1 MNWADLSPALPEIFL
16 ACASMAWLMVGVFVR
31 GDALRLVT
39 GLTVLG
45 FVVTGFLV
53 ISGGDA
59 GRTILFN
66 GGFIIDDFATLMK
79 LLVLLGTAL
88 AAILAVQYLEQE
100 QLRRFEYPVLLSFAA
115 LGMMLMISANDFLSF
130 YVGLELQSLAA
141 YVLAAIRRDTV
152 KSSEAGLKYFV
163 LGALASGL
171 LLYGISMV
179 YGFTGSIN
187 FDTLAKVFA
196 DPASEPGIGLIFG
209 LVFIAAALA
218 FKMSAVPFHMW
229 TPDVYEGAPTPVTA
243 YFAIAPKVAAI
254 ALAVRVFV
262 GPFGELFAQWQQ
274 IIIFIAVLSMLL
286 GAFAAIAQNN
296 IKRLMAYSSIGNM
309 GYALVGLAA
318 GSREGIVGV
327 IVYMTIYL
335 VTSAG
340 AFAVILA
347 MRRQGRP
354 VEMVS
359 DLAGLAKTHP
369 LLALAMAFFMFSMA
383 GIPPLAGFFAK
394 LYVFVAAIDAG
405 LIGVAIIGVLASVVS
420 AYYYLRIVKVMYF
433 DEATEP
439 LDLFTGMG
447 ARGVL
452 IGTALFA
459 FPAFLLFQTPLLN
472 AAAAAARSLMP
483 V

>member
-1 MNWADLSPALPEIFL
+1 MSWADISPALPELFL
-16 ACASMAWLMVGVFVR
+16 ACASMVWLMVGVFAR
-31 GDALRLVT
+31 GNALRLVT

-53 ISGGDA
+53 VASGEGS
-59 GRTILFN
+59 RVIFN
-66 GGFIIDDFATLMK
+66 SGFIVDDFAALMK
-79 LLVLLGTAL
+79 LLVLLGTGL
-88 AAILAVQYLEQE
+88 AAVLSVQYLEQE
-100 QLRRFEYPVLLSFAA
+100 QIRRFEYPVLLSFAA
-115 LGMMLMISANDFLSF
+115 LGMMMMISANDFLSF
-130 YVGLELQSLAA
+130 YVGLELQSLSA

-171 LLYGISMV
+171 FLYGVSMV

-187 FDTLAKVFA
+187 FETLARIFA
-196 DPASEPGIGLIFG
+196 DPANEPGVGLIFG

-243 YFAIAPKVAAI
+243 FFAIAPKVAAI
-254 ALAVRVFV
+254 ALAVRVFI
-262 GPFGELFAQWQQ
+262 GPFGGLIDQWQQ
-274 IIIFIAVLSMLL
+274 IIIAVSVLSMVL
-286 GAFAAIAQNN
+286 GAFAGIAQNN

-309 GYALVGLAA
+309 GFALVGLAA
-318 GSREGIVGV
+318 ASDDGIVGV

-369 LLALAMAFFMFSMA
+369 FMALAMAFFMFSMA

-394 LYVFVAAIDAG
+394 LYIFVAAIEAG
-405 LIGVAIIGVLASVVS
+405 LIAVAIIGVLASVVS

-433 DEATEP
+433 DEASEP
-439 LDLFTGMG
+439 LDAFSGMG
-447 ARGVL
+447 ARAIL
-452 IGTALFA
+452 IGTSLFA
-459 FPAFLLFQTPLLN
+459 FPAFLLFQTPLL
-472 AAAAAARSLMP
+472 AAAGQAARSLIAG
-483 V
+483 